1 MNPSCRFS
9 NSTFFISDIVQKENI
24 VSVLPLN
31 SGGLALPLHL
41 PLHSTLN
48 FIQTTIMPTDYS
60 KPPIGLKWRSNT
72 LFIIST
78 VGIGL
83 FTDLFL
89 YGIVVPILPFI
100 LTDRL
105 ELPHDKI
112 QTYTS
117 ALLACYAGASVL
129 FSLPAGIIA
138 DKLPARQ
145 LPFLCGLVA
154 LLASTILLWLGQ
166 TIPVLIIA
174 RILQGISAAVVWTI
188 GLALILDTV
197 GSEKLGVTIGSI
209 FSFISV
215 GELAAPVLGGVVYK
229 KAGSGAVF
237 GMGFGLLAIDFL
249 MRLAVIEKKVAAKY
263 GLKDNE
269 EDDEEANE
277 ESPLLANGENLEQ
290 WKIPK
295 DQPSYIRK
303 FPLLYCLRNPRL
315 LVAELVAFMQAVLL
329 ATFDSTIPTEA
340 QDLFGFD
347 SLKAGLLFMP
357 LILPYLLL
365 GPLAGKGVDKY
376 GPKLAASVGFG
387 LLVPPLIL
395 LRIPHEGGNAEIAK
409 FCVFLA
415 MCGVNF
421 ALISAPSIVEASF
434 VVEEYYRANPD
445 IFGHEGPYAQLYA
458 INSMVFSAGLTLGPL
473 ISGGL
478 RDAIGFGNMNAVVA
492 GMSAIVS
499 VLSYIFLGGA
509 SLKSL
514 KK

>member
-1 MNPSCRFS
+1 M
-9 NSTFFISDIVQKENI
+9 
-24 VSVLPLN
+24 PL
-31 SGGLALPLHL
+31 
-41 PLHSTLN
+41 
-48 FIQTTIMPTDYS
+48 DYN

-72 LFIIST
+72 LFILST

-105 ELPHDKI
+105 NVPHSKI

-117 ALLACYAGASVL
+117 ALLACFAGASVL

-154 LLASTILLWLGQ
+154 LLASTILLWLGE

-188 GLALILDTV
+188 GLALVMDTV
-197 GSEKLGVTIGSI
+197 GSDKLGVTIGSI

-229 KAGSGAVF
+229 KAGPGAVF

-249 MRLAVIEKKVAAKY
+249 MRLAVIEKKIAAKY
-263 GLKDNE
+263 GFKED
-269 EDDEEANE
+269 DDEEDEEETNE
-277 ESPLLANGENLEQ
+277 DIPLLANGAGDLDQ

-295 DQPSYIRK
+295 DLPRWIRK
-303 FPLLYCLRNPRL
+303 FPLLYCLKNSRL
-315 LVAELVAFMQAVLL
+315 LVAELVAFMQATLL
-329 ATFDSTIPTEA
+329 AVFDSTIPTEA
-340 QDLFGFD
+340 KDLFGFD
-347 SLKAGLLFMP
+347 SLKAGLLFIP
-357 LILPYLLL
+357 LVLPYLVL
-365 GPLAGKGVDKY
+365 GPLAGRGVDKY
-376 GPKLAASVGFG
+376 GPKLAATIGFAF
-387 LLVPPLIL
+387 LVLPLIL
-395 LRIPHEGGNAEIAK
+395 LRIPHEGGDAEIAK
-409 FCVFLA
+409 FYVFLA
-415 MCGVNF
+415 MCGLGM
-421 ALISAPSIVEASF
+421 AIISAPSIVEASF
-434 VVEEYYRANPD
+434 VIEQYYKANPEA
-445 IFGHEGPYAQLYA
+445 FGDEGPYAQLYA

-473 ISGGL
+473 ISGAL
-478 RDAIGFGNMNAVVA
+478 RNAIGFGNMNAVIA
-492 GMSAIVS
+492 GMCAIVS
-499 VLSYIFLGGA
+499 VLSYVFLGGT

-514 KK
+514 KGK

>member
-1 MNPSCRFS
+1 
-9 NSTFFISDIVQKENI
+9 
-24 VSVLPLN
+24 
-31 SGGLALPLHL
+31 
-41 PLHSTLN
+41 
-48 FIQTTIMPTDYS
+48 
-60 KPPIGLKWRSNT
+60 
-72 LFIIST
+72 
-78 VGIGL
+78 
-83 FTDLFL
+83 
-89 YGIVVPILPFI
+89 
-100 LTDRL
+100 
-105 ELPHDKI
+105 
-112 QTYTS
+112 
-117 ALLACYAGASVL
+117 
-129 FSLPAGIIA
+129 
-138 DKLPARQ
+138 
-145 LPFLCGLVA
+145 LVA
-154 LLASTILLWLGQ
+154 LLASTILLWLGE
-166 TIPVLIIA
+166 TITILILA
-174 RILQGISAAVVWTI
+174 RVLQGISAAVVWTV
-188 GLALILDTV
+188 GLAMILDTV

-209 FSFISV
+209 FSFISI

-237 GMGFGLLAIDFL
+237 GMGFGLLVIDFA

-263 GLKDNE
+263 RLEDDE
-269 EDDEEANE
+269 EDDEEEANE
-277 ESPLLANGENLEQ
+277 ESPLLADETDNSEE
-290 WKIPK
+290 WKIPN

-303 FPLLYCLRNPRL
+303 FPLLYCLRNSRL

-376 GPKLAASVGFG
+376 GPKLAASLGFG
-387 LLVPPLIL
+387 LMVPPLIL

-434 VVEEYYRANPD
+434 VVEEYYKANPE
-445 IFGHEGPYAQLYA
+445 IFGDEGPYAQLYA
-458 INSMVFSAGLTLGPL
+458 INSMVFSVGLTLGPL

-478 RDAIGFGNMNAVVA
+478 RNAIGFGNMNAAVA
-492 GMSAIVS
+492 GMSAVVS
-499 VLSYIFLGGA
+499 VLCYMFLGEA
-509 SLKSL
+509 SVKSL